1 VAAALPP
8 AMAIGR
14 SVTTGK
20 REEGTDMRKLIM
32 AGVSAL
38 TICGAVTGP
47 AHAQWT
53 VIDPSNLAQAVQQV
67 QQLQQQLQV
76 MQQQYQQLIQ
86 TYQAIAHVPS
96 NAVNQ
101 LGQQLNVDQ
110 FRNALP
116 SQSNVLGSVMNGT
129 TLGSGNLGSTA
140 QGYLNQNR
148 VYAPTGSDFQAQEMQ
163 RNAYSVAGTQ
173 AMASELYQSAANRV
187 SALQRIEGQLAAAQD
202 AKAVADLAAR
212 INAEQTYI
220 QAQQVQAQSLAMWQ
234 QSQQRNQDQRQEEQ
248 RRQSIDAL
256 IEQAKARGG

>member
-1 VAAALPP
+1 
-8 AMAIGR
+8 
-14 SVTTGK
+14 
-20 REEGTDMRKLIM
+20 
-32 AGVSAL
+32 
-38 TICGAVTGP
+38 
-47 AHAQWT
+47 
-53 VIDPSNLAQAVQQV
+53 
-67 QQLQQQLQV
+67 
-76 MQQQYQQLIQ
+76 
-86 TYQAIAHVPS
+86 VPS

-129 TLGSGNLGSTA
+129 TLGSDNLGSTA

-187 SALQRIEGQLAAAQD
+187 SALQGIEGQLAAAQD